1 MDFEIL
7 GVISEVKT
15 FAESN
20 GVRIRHYL
28 NTTYAGGRKM
38 YWRHCKGRATVQYSN
53 GEIWDAEVH
62 WFESHGLGRC
72 HETVKHRIRRLDK

>member
-1 MDFEIL
+1 MDFKI
-7 GVISEVKT
+7 ISTISAIET
-15 FAESN
+15 FAEGK

-38 YWRHCKGRATVQYSN
+38 YWRRKGRATVQYVN

-62 WFESHGLGRC
+62 WFDCHGLGRFR
-72 HETVKHRIRRLDK
+72 ETVKRRIRRLDK

>member
-7 GVISEVKT
+7 GVISEVET
-15 FAESN
+15 FAEGN
-20 GVRIRHYL
+20 GVRIRYYL
-28 NTTYAGGRKM
+28 DTTYAGGRKM
-38 YWRHCKGRATVQYSN
+38 YWRHCKGCATVRYSN

-62 WFESHGLGRC
+62 WFESHGLGRR